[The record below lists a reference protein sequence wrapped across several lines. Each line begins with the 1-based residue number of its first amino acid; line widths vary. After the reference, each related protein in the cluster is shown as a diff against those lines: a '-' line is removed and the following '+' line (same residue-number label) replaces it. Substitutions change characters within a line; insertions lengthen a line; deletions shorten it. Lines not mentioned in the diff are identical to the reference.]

1 MYLDDQAEVPYVTL
15 RFLISEINYGGRVTD
30 DKDVR
35 LITSLLSKYFAAEA
49 LDESYKFSPS
59 GIYYAPP
66 SGTLDNVREYI
77 NNLPL
82 EDDPE
87 VFGLHP
93 NANIIFQ
100 QKTVS
105 EFLST
110 LSSVNPKVSEKGG
123 GGVSNND
130 VALAMAIEIQ
140 NQLTDYITY
149 KKTEDMRPLDVFRSQ
164 EVDRF
169 NILIKVMKKSL
180 KDLQD
185 AINGY
190 VVMSF
195 QLERVYSAFL
205 DKKVPE
211 LWSDHA
217 YPSLKPLSSWVK
229 DLVQR
234 LEFMQSW
241 VKEEPQSYWVPAFF
255 FPQGFM
261 TSVLQTYARNPENPT
276 PIDVLVFRTEVRKF
290 YKDNIQDVP
299 KDGKNI

>member
-35 LITSLLSKYFAAEA
+35 LITSLLSKYFNAEA
-49 LDESYKFSPS
+49 IQVDYKFSPS
-59 GIYYAPP
+59 GVYYAPEAGP
-66 SGTLDNVREYI
+66 IDSVREYI
-77 NNLPL
+77 TNLPL

-105 EFLST
+105 EFMST
-110 LSSVNPKVSEKGG
+110 LSLVNPKAAAQGA

-130 VALAMAIEIQ
+130 IALSMALEIQ
-140 NQLTDYITY
+140 NQLTDFIAYQ
-149 KKTEDMRPLDVFRSQ
+149 KTEDMRPLEVFRSQ

-169 NILIKVMKKSL
+169 NALLKVMKKSL

-190 VVMSF
+190 VVMSI
-195 QLERVYSAFL
+195 QLERVYTAFL
-205 DKKVPE
+205 EKKVPE
-211 LWSDHA
+211 LWADHA

-234 LEFMQSW
+234 LEFMQAW
-241 VKEEPQSYWVPAFF
+241 VKGEPQSYWVSAFF
-255 FPQGFM
+255 FPQG
-261 TSVLQTYARNPENPT
+261 
-276 PIDVLVFRTEVRKF
+276 K
-290 YKDNIQDVP
+290 
-299 KDGKNI
+299 